1 MRQLTRHNLG
11 YRLNPFPHS
20 VISNLAFVACRSSVF
35 DVRGRACSGCP
46 VRHPANP
53 SASPSTAVLH
63 GDSACVGRSSTRCDA
78 GSSVRPRCGNPRVK
92 RLNSALWW
100 PTPHCSRRSRSIPE
114 RFPID
119 SASLARQTQFGVH
132 IRPKTVE
139 IRGDSAV
146 SGRVRSCCRALK
158 LSTMLMGVSGPIV
171 QILRLPVFH
180 RGHQHVVGRPGSRRA
195 CR

>member
-1 MRQLTRHNLG
+1 M
-11 YRLNPFPHS
+11 PEFS
-20 VISNLAFVACRSSVF
+20 VRSP
-35 DVRGRACSGCP
+35 RGRACSGCP
-46 VRHPANP
+46 AQHPANP

-63 GDSACVGRSSTRCDA
+63 GDSACVGRSSTRCHA
-78 GSSVRPRCGNPRVK
+78 GSSARPRCGNPRVK

-158 LSTMLMGVSGPIV
+158 LPTMPSLSIHTKHGVVRRRDDGVLDMMVPHL
-171 QILRLPVFH
+171 QRENG
-180 RGHQHVVGRPGSRRA
+180 GH
-195 CR
+195 